1 MCLREYSF
9 VYGFIDFRGSNF
21 SISID
26 FSPKD
31 IMVQYVFLD
40 ACSQLWNQFLRPKK
54 AIKILQEEGSF
65 DINFF

>member
-21 SISID
+21 SASID

-31 IMVQYVFLD
+31 IMFQYVFSYVF
-40 ACSQLWNQFLRPKK
+40 SQIWNQFLRPTE